1 MTEYDIFPVY
11 EKIINNDKIMSVHYN
26 NGIREI
32 RYSDGTKEL
41 YKEDKLIKKREE
53 KWIYKTNMN

>member
-11 EKIINNDKIMSVHYN
+11 EKIINDNKITSVHYN

-32 RYSDGTKEL
+32 RYSDGTQEL
-41 YKEDKLIKKREE
+41 YKEDKLIKKRGE
-53 KWIYKTNMN
+53 KWR

>member
-11 EKIINNDKIMSVHYN
+11 EKIINDNKITSVHYN

-32 RYSDGTKEL
+32 RYADGTLEL
-41 YKEDKLIKKREE
+41 YKEDKLIKKRGE
-53 KWIYKTNMN
+53 K

>member
-1 MTEYDIFPVY
+1 MTQYDIFPVY

-32 RYSDGTKEL
+32 RYFDGTKEL

-53 KWIYKTNMN
+53 K